1 MEKLLALV
9 FTYFFRTY
17 TWNNGEVIS
26 ESDTL
31 VNLDVYVCM
40 KYNTKRVIEESG
52 GLGMRLQWNLSIADT
67 IMTECLSLIAECS

>member
-1 MEKLLALV
+1 MTQNLHVVDKTSDHIQLNYMEKLLALV

-31 VNLDVYVCM
+31 VNLDVYV
-40 KYNTKRVIEESG
+40 
-52 GLGMRLQWNLSIADT
+52 
-67 IMTECLSLIAECS
+67 